1 MSKTGLKVKRKRWV
15 ILDSLIIE
23 VMNESVPINY
33 VKQKARI
40 QKEKEK
46 KDATLTSILYST
58 CLQTSVVLAVNYDPQ
73 PF

>member
-1 MSKTGLKVKRKRWV
+1 
-15 ILDSLIIE
+15 
-23 VMNESVPINY
+23 MNESVPINY
-33 VKQKARI
+33 VKQKAMI

-58 CLQTSVVLAVNYDPQ
+58 CLQTYVVLAVNYDPQ